1 LLRLAAAAEQQSSHP
16 LARTVVNA
24 AHARGISLPVA
35 RGLVES
41 PGRGVYAMV
50 DEREVSVGARAFLI
64 ERHGIP
70 ELAITALEN
79 GDVGLRAYV
88 AVDGCLAGV
97 IEFADRPRPGL
108 PPFFQELAALG
119 IDRTILLSGDHLPN
133 VRAVAH
139 AVGITEAR
147 GELLPGDKVTVVTQ
161 LRRAGRH
168 VMMVGDGTNDA
179 PALSAA
185 DVGIALAAHGGGITA
200 EAADVVLLVDELPR
214 VAEAIRIGRRTMHVA
229 RQSIWVGL
237 GLSAAAMLLAANGL
251 IVPTLGAVLQEAID
265 VAVILNALRTLR

>member
-1 LLRLAAAAEQQSSHP
+1 MLR
-16 LARTVVNA
+16 
-24 AHARGISLPVA
+24 
-35 RGLVES
+35 
-41 PGRGVYAMV
+41 
-50 DEREVSVGARAFLI
+50 
-64 ERHGIP
+64 
-70 ELAITALEN
+70 
-79 GDVGLRAYV
+79 
-88 AVDGCLAGV
+88 
-97 IEFADRPRPGL
+97 
-108 PPFFQELAALG
+108 

-237 GLSAAAMLLAANGL
+237 GLSAAAMFLAANGL